1 MRRSAA
7 DWGAVHSAAG
17 AQPTIADEA
26 AAGTSA
32 SYAPDLERAV

>member
-1 MRRSAA
+1 MRRSTG

-26 AAGTSA
+26 AARTSA
-32 SYAPDLERAV
+32 SYALDPECAA